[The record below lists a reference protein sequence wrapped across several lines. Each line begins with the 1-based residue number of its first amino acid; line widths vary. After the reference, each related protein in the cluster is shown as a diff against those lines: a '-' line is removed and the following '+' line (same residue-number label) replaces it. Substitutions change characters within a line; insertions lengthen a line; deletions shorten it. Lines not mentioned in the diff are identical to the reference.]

1 VSTALHRLRAPPGA
15 ADGPGAAPSRAG
27 PPGEPA
33 DAADGREVVAE
44 PPLIRLRGITKT
56 YGQGQAAFTALKGV
70 DLDIER
76 GDFVAIMGPS
86 GSGKSTAM
94 NTLGCLDVP
103 TSGDYLFRGI
113 AVQKLGRDQRAR
125 LRRKYL
131 GFVFQGFNL
140 LARTSA
146 QENVELP
153 LLYRGEPAAERRAR
167 ARAAL
172 AAVGLAGW
180 EHHTPAELSG
190 GQQQRVAIARAIV
203 TQPQVLLADEPTG
216 NLDTQRSREIMQLLW
231 QLNVEQGITV
241 LMVTHEP
248 DMAAYA
254 KRVVRF
260 VDGRVESDRPNP
272 RPAGLDTRPDPS
284 DDAPASGAA

>member
-1 VSTALHRLRAPPGA
+1 MSETPLIQLKRVTKMYGEGATAL
-15 ADGPGAAPSRAG
+15 
-27 PPGEPA
+27 
-33 DAADGREVVAE
+33 
-44 PPLIRLRGITKT
+44 
-56 YGQGQAAFTALKGV
+56 QALKGV
-70 DLDIER
+70 DLTIHA

-94 NTLGCLDVP
+94 NTLGCLDTP
-103 TSGDYLFRGI
+103 TTGEYLFNG
-113 AVQKLGRDQRAR
+113 VHVETLSRDQRAQ
-125 LRRKYL
+125 LRRRFL

-153 LLYRGEPAAERRAR
+153 LLYRGESSAMRHAAA
-167 ARAAL
+167 AKAL
-172 AAVGLAGW
+172 ASVGLAGW

-203 TQPQVLLADEPTG
+203 TQPAVLLADEPTG
-216 NLDTQRSREIMQLLW
+216 NLDTQRSREIMELLW
-231 QLNVEQGITV
+231 GLNVDHGITV

-254 KRVVRF
+254 KRIVRF
-260 VDGRVESDRPNP
+260 VDGLVESDHPNP
-272 RPAGLDTRPDPS
+272 HPAGLDIPT
-284 DDAPASGAA
+284 AKAA